1 MIRSKKVLLFMCM
14 MMSLVLISGCNLT
27 ETTNKMKMDKEFF
40 IDYYNISFT
49 ASQEWSETDQDNFD
63 LQITNGDSYF
73 SVMTYYTI
81 DLPEGD
87 TPESIYAWQNED
99 LFSKRENVEIVA
111 EEPVVISD
119 GKIITAT
126 MFSAERDGKKNYYYS
141 CLVQFG
147 IINKDVFSWII
158 VTAQPSYMQKNK
170 DVFLDI
176 MKTMEYVEDKVT
188 EPENVL

>member
-1 MIRSKKVLLFMCM
+1 MIRSKKVSLFMCIVM
-14 MMSLVLISGCNLT
+14 LSSVLLSGCSLAK
-27 ETTNKMKMDKEFF
+27 TTNKVAIDKEFF

-49 ASQEWSETDQDNFD
+49 ASQEWSETDQNNFD

-81 DLPEGD
+81 DLPAGD

-99 LFSKRENVEIVA
+99 LFSRRENVEIV
-111 EEPVVISD
+111 EDERIIISD

-126 MFSAERDGKKNYYYS
+126 MFSAERDETKNYYYS
-141 CLVQFG
+141 CLVQLG
-147 IINKDVFSWII
+147 DNEDVFSWII
-158 VTAQPSYMQKNK
+158 VTALPSYMQKNK

-176 MKTMEYVEDKVT
+176 MKTMRYVEEKVT
-188 EPENVL
+188 EPINVL